1 MTQCDFDF
9 RPVGPGRGRPCQE
22 NGGLGE
28 FLRLSGAPPPAPCG
42 GGPPRPE
49 RDQSRMKSKESQ
61 APTRVSDSGE
71 SCNVTCSKCERG
83 SDATRSCRG
92 VCEGCRNDVR
102 IVIRNPNH
110 CSKESW
116 SSARAASCCLAQPLS
131 DSWTSAPA
139 CSYLSNL
146 HGFSQRYKPRFR
158 TYPPCPDMGMT

>member
-102 IVIRNPNH
+102 IVIRNP
-110 CSKESW
+110 KPLQQGVLVFGESRLLLLGPAAQRLLDI
-116 SSARAASCCLAQPLS
+116 SAGLLVPQ
-131 DSWTSAPA
+131 
-139 CSYLSNL
+139 
-146 HGFSQRYKPRFR
+146 
-158 TYPPCPDMGMT
+158 